1 MINLKNS
8 LLKLRN
14 KVIIVT
20 GGSTG
25 IGLAISKKLA
35 CEGAIVIIC
44 SRNRNNLMSA
54 IKELRQISTANHG
67 YYVADIS
74 NLTEVNLFANWVQ
87 DNYDEING
95 LVNCAGILG
104 TIGNTV
110 YADMPE
116 FFKAININFMGTVYM
131 CSVFASLFSFE
142 SVKKIVNF
150 SGGGATS
157 PLPYYSAYAASKAAV
172 VRFTENLAIEL
183 AENDFEINCISP
195 GFVATAIHNGTL
207 DAGPGF
213 AGEDYYENTIKQLEQ
228 GGTPPEKAADL
239 TSFLLSDDSI
249 GISGKLISAA
259 WDDWSNDNFKD
270 LLKCDKDF
278 ATLRRIDNKTY
289 FKK

>member
-35 CEGAIVIIC
+35 SEGAIVIIC
-44 SRNRNNLMSA
+44 SRNRNNLISA

-67 YYVADIS
+67 YYVVDIS

-87 DNYDEING
+87 ENYEEING
-95 LVNCAGILG
+95 LVNCSGILG

-110 YADMPE
+110 YVDMPE
-116 FFKAININFMGTVYM
+116 FFKAINTNFMGTVYM

-183 AENDFEINCISP
+183 AENNFEINCVAP
-195 GFVATAIHNGTL
+195 GFVATSIHNATIE
-207 DAGPGF
+207 AGPGF
-213 AGEDYYENTIKQLEQ
+213 AGEDYYNKTIKQLEE
-228 GGTPPEKAADL
+228 GGVSPEKAADL
-239 TSFLLSDDSI
+239 TAFLLSDESI
-249 GISGKLISAA
+249 GITGKLISAP
-259 WDDWSNDNFKD
+259 WDDWTNDNFQE

-278 ATLRRIDNKTY
+278 ATLRRIDNKSY